1 MVLAPAKTDKA
12 PDSDTDVVSSPIR
25 VATDVRAPKLSATR
39 VRTEITLPNL
49 PETLDPKSVSQDAL
63 LESVLSGERLSPEGA
78 LWLLQHGET
87 EAIRSAADQ
96 LRLRRFPDD
105 RATFII
111 DRNINYTNICVIKCS
126 FCAFYRLPGSP
137 EGYRRSM
144 ENIFER
150 IDEAIAQGATQ
161 IMFRVAMTRNFAL
174 STTRTSSGQ
183 SRRGTQLPCIASR
196 HRRSTI
202 LQDIRA

>member
-1 MVLAPAKTDKA
+1 MVLAPAKADKS
-12 PDSDTDVVSSPIR
+12 PDSNTNLMISSLR
-25 VATDVRAPKLSATR
+25 VATDVRAPKMSATR
-39 VRTEITLPNL
+39 VRTEITLPSV
-49 PETLDPKSVSQDAL
+49 PETLDLHSFSQDAL
-63 LESVLSGERLSPEGA
+63 LESVMAGERLAPEGA

-96 LRLRRFPDD
+96 LRLRRFPDN

-161 IMFRVAMTRNFAL
+161 IMFQGGHDPELRIEYYEDLFSSVKARYTITLHSL
-174 STTRTSSGQ
+174 SPSEEIG
-183 SRRGTQLPCIASR
+183 
-196 HRRSTI
+196 
-202 LQDIRA
+202 RAHV